1 MIAAYPLSVS
11 TGDDY
16 AARLGLVL
24 RTARYVREMTREAV
38 AEGCEVSAETVAR
51 WERGN
56 VDLRGHALGVLAEV
70 LRLPADLLLDPP
82 SSRSAILVKIAAFD
96 QARDYPAGPRP

>member
-56 VDLRGHALGVLAEV
+56 VDLRGHALSVLAEV

-82 SSRSAILVKIAAFD
+82 ATRSAILVKIAAFD

>member
-38 AEGCEVSAETVAR
+38 AEGCEVSAETMP
-51 WERGN
+51 
-56 VDLRGHALGVLAEV
+56 
-70 LRLPADLLLDPP
+70 PAC
-82 SSRSAILVKIAAFD
+82 RSCHEYVGSAAASKF
-96 QARDYPAGPRP
+96 G